1 MVVERKRVD
10 RLETKEPAHT
20 KVSPFRPTIE
30 KKGANEFPTHK
41 IRILHIVFVIRG
53 LSKPTGNV
61 ASNEIIIGD
70 FNYVNLIF
78 KIFLI

>member
-30 KKGANEFPTHK
+30 KKGGERVPDTQNKNFAYRLCYSRSVKTDWQCGQQRNNN
-41 IRILHIVFVIRG
+41 R
-53 LSKPTGNV
+53 
-61 ASNEIIIGD
+61 
-70 FNYVNLIF
+70 
-78 KIFLI
+78 

>member
-41 IRILHIVFVIRG
+41 IRILHIDFVIRG
-53 LSKPTGNV
+53 LS
-61 ASNEIIIGD
+61 
-70 FNYVNLIF
+70 
-78 KIFLI
+78 

>member
-1 MVVERKRVD
+1 MSLKSIMVNSLKNGVLPPDHRQLIMVVERKRVD

-41 IRILHIVFVIRG
+41 IRILHIDFVIRG
-53 LSKPTGNV
+53 LS
-61 ASNEIIIGD
+61 
-70 FNYVNLIF
+70 
-78 KIFLI
+78 

>member
-30 KKGANEFPTHK
+30 KKGANEFPTRK

-53 LSKPTGNV
+53 LS
-61 ASNEIIIGD
+61 
-70 FNYVNLIF
+70 
-78 KIFLI
+78 